1 MSKLETF
8 AIGIPDLANK
18 QASELIDY
26 FVYYV
31 TVVEEV
37 SNARPS
43 DIQKCFVEMRIAP
56 YSNISAYLIKHSK
69 RSKNQKFIKSKDGY
83 VLSRSSQLEIQQ
95 SIHTGPA
102 RIETSVLL
110 RNLLPNVHNLHEQN
124 FLQEAI
130 DCYEIGAR
138 RSAIVMTWLLAMD
151 HMCKYVFENN
161 LSEFNSA
168 LSKNTDKRIKI
179 TSITKE
185 DDFSE
190 IGESKLIEFF
200 RQANIITNDVRKI
213 LDVKLGIRNTAAHPA
228 AVTVSE
234 VKATD
239 FIIDLVENIIVKY
252 PRN

>member
-8 AIGIPDLANK
+8 AISIPDLANR

-26 FVYYV
+26 FVYYI
-31 TVVEEV
+31 TVVDEV
-37 SNARPS
+37 SSARPI
-43 DIQKCFVEMRIAP
+43 DVQNCFAELRIAP
-56 YSNISAYLIKHSK
+56 YSNVSAYLTKHSK
-69 RSKNQKFIKSKDGY
+69 RSKTQRFIKTKEGY
-83 VLSRSSQLEIQQ
+83 VISRAFQLDIQQ
-95 SIHTGPA
+95 SLHTGPA

-110 RNLLPNVHNLHEQN
+110 RNLLPCVHNLHEQN

-138 RSAIVMTWLLAMD
+138 RSAIVMTWLLVMD

-161 LSEFNSA
+161 LTDFNSA

-179 TSITKE
+179 TAILKE

-200 RQANIITNDVRKI
+200 RQAGIITNDVRKI

-228 AVTVSE
+228 AITVSE

-239 FIIDLVENIIVKY
+239 FIIDLVDNVIVKY
-252 PRN
+252 PRH